1 MITIIYG
8 EKGKDMSL
16 QASGH
21 AGYAPKG
28 QDIVCAAVSTLMQS
42 LAYSVD
48 SGTVTCDPGGESILR
63 VQASRSL
70 DTLAKFELVTDGL
83 MLLAQQYPANV
94 QFVNPHANDAD
105 NMDLQL
111 FADGGA
117 GDGAGEGAV
126 AAEGESSPAVPPAL
140 RPAQERLA
148 KRSRPGKAAGGS
160 SLNEGAKVDAE
171 RLAQEEAE
179 PDKGNEQEQGGET
192 EENVQLTPEQRRNA
206 FAKAMQQ
213 YPEEF
218 EEAMQHAA
226 RMAVQ
231 SIRENP
237 QLNELGKVLAE
248 AYGIDMSDMDGLID
262 AVKNGRVKNDEYY
275 ETLAA
280 QRGISVKTAREM
292 DRMEGQL
299 QRANAEKQQAE
310 QLRLAAEHQQ
320 RAAAVRARWEAEA
333 AKLKNSYP
341 DFELD
346 EVLNNPAVAD
356 MIRRGVGLEAAYR
369 AAYFDRL
376 MENQTARTAKQVE
389 QGVATRIQQRS
400 QRPAENGTHPGGAA
414 EMKVDVAHMTR
425 QQRKELARRA
435 QRGERIVL

>member
-1 MITIIYG
+1 M
-8 EKGKDMSL
+8 
-16 QASGH
+16 
-21 AGYAPKG
+21 
-28 QDIVCAAVSTLMQS
+28 
-42 LAYSVD
+42 
-48 SGTVTCDPGGESILR
+48 
-63 VQASRSL
+63 
-70 DTLAKFELVTDGL
+70 
-83 MLLAQQYPANV
+83 
-94 QFVNPHANDAD
+94 
-105 NMDLQL
+105 
-111 FADGGA
+111 
-117 GDGAGEGAV
+117 
-126 AAEGESSPAVPPAL
+126 
-140 RPAQERLA
+140 
-148 KRSRPGKAAGGS
+148 
-160 SLNEGAKVDAE
+160 
-171 RLAQEEAE
+171 
-179 PDKGNEQEQGGET
+179 
-192 EENVQLTPEQRRNA
+192 QLTPEQRRNA

-333 AKLKNSYP
+333 TKLKNSYP

-369 AAYFDRL
+369 AAYFDRM

-400 QRPAENGTHPGGAA
+400 RRPAENGTHPGGAA